1 MSGMSEMSE
10 MSETK
15 SKIKEAILDFFFPP
29 RCAWC
34 ARVGV
39 KGACPECEK
48 ALPRHKHPMHYGALY
63 GRCVTPFVYRDIV
76 RDGIL
81 RYKFRGAQLSAK
93 VFGREMARCAE
104 RWYGGEFDLI
114 TWVPTSPR
122 RKEERGF
129 DQSELLA
136 REMANQWQRE
146 AIQLLRKIRDNAVQ
160 SRLSSADE
168 RRANVLGV
176 YEPTDAAAIRGK
188 RILLV
193 DDILTTGSTMGEC
206 ARTLYEVGAAEV
218 MCIALAARE
227 HEKEGEKEEKKGR
240 EDEDEKW

>member
-1 MSGMSEMSE
+1 MNWDDW
-10 MSETK
+10 
-15 SKIKEAILDFFFPP
+15 KEAILDLFFPP

-63 GRCVTPFVYRDIV
+63 GRCVTPLVYRDLA

-81 RYKFRGAQLSAK
+81 RFKFRGAQLSAR
-93 VFGREMARCAE
+93 VFGQELARCAE
-104 RWYGGEFDLI
+104 RWYGGEFDLV

-136 REMANQWQRE
+136 REMAGQWQRE
-146 AIQLLRKIRDNAVQ
+146 PMQLLRKVRDNAVQ
-160 SRLSSADE
+160 SRLRSADE

-176 YEPTDAAAIRGK
+176 YEVTDASAVRGK

-206 ARTLYEVGAAEV
+206 TRTLYEAGAAEV

-227 HEKEGEKEEKKGR
+227 HEKEDKKDRREKDEEAG
-240 EDEDEKW
+240 